1 MGFMASGALR
11 ETAEDGLAKSFS
23 FGLLAGQHGE
33 HGMVENVVSAA
44 HAESERGGLPL
55 PFYRRKPALPV
66 VPNANRSAI
75 GSRGHDANISTA
87 SVGESVFNSA
97 MKLPARLWR

>member
-66 VPNANRSAI
+66 VPNTISPPSKAGDMI
-75 GSRGHDANISTA
+75 ANISTA
-87 SVGESVFNSA
+87 AVGESVFNSA